1 VLNFQCLVFGLY
13 FIFLT
18 FFPSS
23 YLEFFCKLT
32 NNSQNSQYLIAVDAL
47 RHFGVCFLMLG
58 FISRTCVH
66 IKEVSLR
73 ERVSS
78 VFALC
83 FVLWGA
89 VAIYVQYSDRWFS
102 FGWVNVFAFFL
113 FSLMHLTS
121 NCQ

>member
-89 VAIYVQYSDRWFS
+89 VAIYVQCMSKDSRQFFIGVKYPLFLVS
-102 FGWVNVFAFFL
+102 FVFF
-113 FSLMHLTS
+113 
-121 NCQ
+121 